1 MKVIFLDIDGVLNT
15 NETLD
20 RIYRSS
26 STASIFNIALD
37 NFRLEY
43 LKEIIDKTD
52 AKIVLSSSFR
62 NFFAKENDEIVAV
75 KPKGK
80 RIQEMFTGYGIE
92 IYDVTPPTMDS
103 REDEIKLWLSN
114 RDDVES
120 FIILDDDPS
129 MFFDLRDKLIQTSRI
144 RQSYL
149 TTFMKEST
157 GLCERHISEVID
169 RLNTKTKVLTK
180 QF

>member
-15 NETLD
+15 KETYD
-20 RIYRSS
+20 RIYRNS
-26 STASIFNIALD
+26 STVSIFNVELD

-62 NFFAKENDEIVAV
+62 NFFAKENEKIVAV

-80 RIQEMFTGYGIE
+80 RIQEMFTGYGID

-103 REDEIKLWLSN
+103 REDEIKSWLSN
-114 RDDVES
+114 RDNVES
-120 FIILDDDPS
+120 FIIIDDDPS
-129 MFFDLRDKLIQTSRI
+129 MFFDLRDKLVQTSKI

-157 GLCERHISEVID
+157 GLCERHIPEVID
-169 RLNTKTKVLTK
+169 RLNIKTKVLK
-180 QF
+180 K